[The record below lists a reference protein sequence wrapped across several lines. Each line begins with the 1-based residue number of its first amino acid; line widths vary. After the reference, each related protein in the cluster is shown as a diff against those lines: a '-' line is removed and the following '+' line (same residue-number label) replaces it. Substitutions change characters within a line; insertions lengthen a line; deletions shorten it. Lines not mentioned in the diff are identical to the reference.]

1 MIPGQASHTARAVA
15 AYRLG
20 FERLTCPAGGD
31 LGDPASND
39 LGDPASDDLLTATVA
54 AGITVDTTSRMSRYL
69 EARTRFF
76 DRLVV
81 DAIEHGVPQIVNLG
95 AGYDGRSLRF
105 RHRGVQWFEVDHPD
119 TQADKRHQL
128 TALAIDH
135 ADIRFVAI
143 DFASGTDLADAMHG
157 AGFDGSV
164 EALVLWEGVVAYLE
178 VADILATLRSLR
190 QAVAP
195 GSRLGVSVATF
206 TDEVRHGAFARAVGE
221 MGEQAA
227 PRITPDVAG
236 ELLRETG
243 WSVTP
248 GGSEARGDGSASAR
262 LGFVIASAA

>member
-1 MIPGQASHTARAVA
+1 MIPGQASRTARAVA

-20 FERLTCPAGGD
+20 FERLAGPPGGD
-31 LGDPASND
+31 PR
-39 LGDPASDDLLTATVA
+39 SDDVLTTAVA
-54 AGITVDTTSRMSRYL
+54 GDIVVDATSRMSRYL

-76 DRLVV
+76 DRLVLG
-81 DAIEHGVPQIVNLG
+81 AIERGVTQIVNLG
-95 AGYDGRSLRF
+95 AGYDGRALRF

-119 TQADKRHQL
+119 TQADKRRQL

-135 ADIRFVAI
+135 ADIRFVVI
-143 DFASGTDLADAMHG
+143 DFGSGADLAVAMHG
-157 AGFDGSV
+157 AGMVGSV
-164 EALVLWEGVVAYLE
+164 ETLVIWEGVVAYLE

-190 QAVAP
+190 RAVAP

-243 WSVTP
+243 WSVAP
-248 GGSEARGDGSASAR
+248 GGSEARGDGSASAQ